1 MIAAIVKVRAL
12 GRDVQEDRSPVDR
25 ILARRLRRTPS
36 EPAVLVTT
44 RQHELSVTNWAEL
57 AAQARRFGL
66 GLCALGVEPGD
77 VVGILGP
84 AGPES
89 IIVALGA
96 MLVGVA
102 IADLGDGMEPAVF
115 ADSIERAGC
124 RLVIC
129 GEREHAEGLA
139 AIARHHCGERSMI
152 GWGAASSV
160 SGVYPFGQ
168 VCLKGGE
175 LLDYEP
181 ARAEKRISAVAN
193 NAVALVI
200 PDSRRDGT
208 FRHVRLTHDNCIIAA
223 ESLRKSIGV
232 TQADRIAPV
241 GVNRGLVELV
251 LLALLGGL
259 TGASLVYAVGDISPL
274 LLCQSARATIL
285 LSDGDALDRLHRE
298 IDREL
303 LLSAGWRNG
312 FTPWARRV
320 GNEAAR
326 RRICGAEVGPYLIAC
341 HWVADRLVLSE
352 QRRLLGG
359 CIRRIVVHVS
369 GMRRATRWF
378 FESMGISPLAFVG
391 RPESAGIGLLEL
403 PEDPRPG
410 SFGRGMPGVDVWVDA
425 EGRVRI
431 RGANVARSFGGVGE
445 EGWLDLEITGEI
457 DDEGTI
463 WPEHSLGA
471 LDAPSLAVLPIA
483 EHTEYSAR

>member
-1 MIAAIVKVRAL
+1 
-12 GRDVQEDRSPVDR
+12 SPVDR
-25 ILARRLRRTPS
+25 ILARRLRRSPT

-44 RQHELSVTNWAEL
+44 RQHELSVTNWDEL
-57 AAQARRFGL
+57 TVQARRFGL
-66 GLCALGVEPGD
+66 GLIALGVEPGD
-77 VVGILGP
+77 AVGILGC
-84 AGPES
+84 AGPEA
-89 IIVALGA
+89 IIVTLGA

-102 IADLGDGMEPAVF
+102 IADLGDGSDVDASSF
-115 ADSIERAGC
+115 ADSIERASC

-129 GEREHAEGLA
+129 GEREHAESFG
-139 AIARHHCGERSMI
+139 AIVRHHCGERSMV

-168 VCLKGGE
+168 VCLKGAE
-175 LLDYEP
+175 QLDYEP
-181 ARAEKRISAVAN
+181 ARAEKRISAVSN
-193 NAVALVI
+193 DAVALVI

-208 FRHVRLTHDNCIIAA
+208 FRQVRLTHDNCIVAA

-232 TQADRIAPV
+232 TQVDRIAPI
-241 GVNRGLVELV
+241 GASRGLVELV
-251 LLALLGGL
+251 LLALWGGL
-259 TGASLVYAVGDISPL
+259 TGASLVYAVGELSL
-274 LLCQSARATIL
+274 LLLWHAARATIL
-285 LSDGDALDRLHRE
+285 LSDGDALDRLHRD

-303 LLSAGWRNG
+303 LLAAGWRNG
-312 FTPWARRV
+312 FKPWARRV

-326 RRICGAEVGPYLIAC
+326 RRICGTELGLYLFAS

-410 SFGRGMPGVDVWVDA
+410 SFGRGMPGVDVWVDS

-431 RGANVARSFGGVGE
+431 RGANVARSVGGVRD

-457 DDEGTI
+457 DEEGTI

-483 EHTEYSAR
+483 EHTEHSAR